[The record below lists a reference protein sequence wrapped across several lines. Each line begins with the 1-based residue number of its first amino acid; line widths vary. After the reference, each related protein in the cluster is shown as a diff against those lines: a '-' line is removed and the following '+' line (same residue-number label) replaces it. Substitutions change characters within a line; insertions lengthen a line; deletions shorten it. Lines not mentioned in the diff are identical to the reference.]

1 MWQWHKGNQQWRTG
15 RVSYWRAT
23 TSYAYRGGIETVGLG
38 LGYIVLVVGGFC
50 RPPDT
55 EGVAVAR
62 GGPSIIVFKVKTI
75 FHVENI
81 CFRVDGLVSVQQIHF
96 VVAAVETAPVGT
108 NVADRVVCRE
118 QLCKVVV

>member
-1 MWQWHKGNQQWRTG
+1 MWQWQKGNSGGQDESVTG
-15 RVSYWRAT
+15 GLLH
-23 TSYAYRGGIETVGLG
+23 AYRGGIETVGLG

-62 GGPSIIVFKVKTI
+62 GPSIVFKVKTI

-96 VVAAVETAPVGT
+96 VVAAVETPPVGT

-118 QLCKVVV
+118 QLCKVMF